1 LEPGPHMNNKIVV
14 IDDDKDI
21 LDIIHFILDE
31 EGYEIVVYD
40 RLGEIEEIAAHQP
53 SLVLLDNK
61 LAGVYSTNLCVELKS
76 NESTKKIPV
85 ILVSA
90 SEDLEEIAKQ
100 CNADAFLMKP
110 FDLKQFILMVKHHS
124 DAYNSLQ

>member
-1 LEPGPHMNNKIVV
+1 MNNKIVV

-21 LDIIHFILDE
+21 LDIIQFILAE
-31 EGYEIVVYD
+31 EGFDIVVYD
-40 RLGEIEEIAAHQP
+40 RLRAIGEIAAQRP

-61 LAGVYSTNLCVELKS
+61 LAGVYSTNLCAELKS
-76 NESTKKIPV
+76 NELTKKIPV

-100 CNADAFLMKP
+100 GNADAYLMKP
-110 FDLKQFILMVKHHS
+110 FDLKQFIQMVKHHS
-124 DAYNSLQ
+124 DAYNSLH